1 MLDRITT
8 TIDSLAKIIQ
18 TLSSGG
24 MSGRLLARREYGT
37 GLEEGEIFFTKG
49 KIVEAKTAYRVGID
63 ALSWMRTWQDC
74 TFSFHPAKESQHTPI
89 LPPTV
94 LSDAARAGNT
104 ATLNQVPSVRKPL
117 GVRRQKSDTSGLVAV
132 QQETLSP
139 EAVPLRTQAN
149 DKALQLL
156 NEAAHSRIHRH
167 IFLLVDG
174 HRSVSDLMRLIGRDK
189 DEVVRLLRD
198 LEKLDVIHIP
208 N

>member
-1 MLDRITT
+1 MLDRVTT

-24 MSGRLLARREYGT
+24 MSGRLLARREHDMR
-37 GLEEGEIFFTKG
+37 LEEGEIFFTKG
-49 KIVEAKTAYRVGID
+49 KIVDAKAAYRVGVE
-63 ALSWMRTWQDC
+63 ALDWMRTWQDC
-74 TFSFHPAKESQHTPI
+74 AFSFHPSKESQHIPI

-94 LSDAARAGNT
+94 LIDAANARSTTGF
-104 ATLNQVPSVRKPL
+104 NQAPPVKKPL
-117 GVRRQKSDTSGLVAV
+117 GVRRQKPDTSKLVV
-132 QQETLSP
+132 VLQETLLP
-139 EAVPLRTQAN
+139 EAVPYRTQAA

-156 NEAAHSRIHRH
+156 KEEACSRIHRH

-189 DEVVRLLRD
+189 DEVVKLLRD
-198 LEKLDVIHIP
+198 LEKLDIIHFL